1 MNSFFSRSLS
11 ELLAMI
17 RRGDVSPTE
26 LAAHCIRQ
34 IDRRDRGRAGL
45 NSVCELNPHVFAE
58 ARRLEDR
65 LAAGRGTGMR
75 PGPLFGLP
83 ILIKDNI
90 GTAAPLHTT
99 AGSLALKQHQPP
111 DAAIVHR
118 LRDCGAIILG
128 KTNMTELANYMSP
141 KMPGGYSSAGGQVVY
156 PYDRTR
162 DPWGSSTGSAVA
174 VAAGFCA
181 AAIGTD
187 TSNSI
192 IAAALRLGVAG
203 LRPALGLW
211 PQEGIVP
218 ITKTLDTAGPLARS
232 VSDLRLIDQ
241 AVRGLN
247 ESRPDSRLS
256 LSDLRIAVNIW
267 QPDGRQP
274 TPLAVSLPERLR
286 QAGCSIREINWP
298 ASAALRIIMK
308 FEFKANLNA
317 YLRQTGAPVPSL
329 ADLIDYNQ
337 THAAAAL
344 RYGQS
349 QLLEAEHDVSGTGRE
364 PEYRDALAEISRQQA
379 LARDLLH
386 DVDLCL
392 MAAPN
397 NVAHLCGLPS
407 VALPGGAD
415 HDGLPDGL
423 FFCGLDQDRLLA
435 ATALIEP
442 LLPPPPP
449 LPLAETR

>member
-99 AGSLALKQHQPP
+99 AG
-111 DAAIVHR
+111 
-118 LRDCGAIILG
+118 
-128 KTNMTELANYMSP
+128 
-141 KMPGGYSSAGGQVVY
+141 
-156 PYDRTR
+156 
-162 DPWGSSTGSAVA
+162 
-174 VAAGFCA
+174 FCA

-241 AVRGLN
+241 AIRGLN
-247 ESRPDSRLS
+247 ESRPDRRLS

-298 ASAALRIIMK
+298 ASAALRTIMK

-317 YLRQTGAPVPSL
+317 YLRQTGAPV
-329 ADLIDYNQ
+329 
-337 THAAAAL
+337 
-344 RYGQS
+344 
-349 QLLEAEHDVSGTGRE
+349 
-364 PEYRDALAEISRQQA
+364 
-379 LARDLLH
+379 
-386 DVDLCL
+386 
-392 MAAPN
+392 
-397 NVAHLCGLPS
+397 
-407 VALPGGAD
+407 
-415 HDGLPDGL
+415 
-423 FFCGLDQDRLLA
+423 
-435 ATALIEP
+435 
-442 LLPPPPP
+442 